1 MRKVRISA
9 PLIAYFRDAHGKK
22 RMEVAKNGGHEW
34 TIRKKSL
41 ALSPRIARGEGTTCV
56 HAPER
61 PDMFI
66 CLTDKTTNCM
76 EQKEQ
81 KQPLSEQELEQ
92 VSGGIY
98 SPLARM
104 VCPLC
109 NRYVTHLEKHQA
121 SGCSDYLAPG
131 TPTTV
136 F

>member
-1 MRKVRISA
+1 
-9 PLIAYFRDAHGKK
+9 
-22 RMEVAKNGGHEW
+22 
-34 TIRKKSL
+34 
-41 ALSPRIARGEGTTCV
+41 
-56 HAPER
+56 
-61 PDMFI
+61 
-66 CLTDKTTNCM
+66 M

>member
-1 MRKVRISA
+1 
-9 PLIAYFRDAHGKK
+9 
-22 RMEVAKNGGHEW
+22 
-34 TIRKKSL
+34 
-41 ALSPRIARGEGTTCV
+41 
-56 HAPER
+56 
-61 PDMFI
+61 
-66 CLTDKTTNCM
+66 M

-92 VSGGIY
+92 VSGGRI
-98 SPLARM
+98 PPMAKE

-109 NRYVTHLEKHQA
+109 NRYVTHLEKHQE

>member
-1 MRKVRISA
+1 
-9 PLIAYFRDAHGKK
+9 
-22 RMEVAKNGGHEW
+22 
-34 TIRKKSL
+34 
-41 ALSPRIARGEGTTCV
+41 
-56 HAPER
+56 
-61 PDMFI
+61 
-66 CLTDKTTNCM
+66 M

-92 VSGGIY
+92 VSGGVI
-98 SPLARM
+98 PKVPTM

-121 SGCSDYLAPG
+121 SGCSGYLAAG

>member
-1 MRKVRISA
+1 
-9 PLIAYFRDAHGKK
+9 
-22 RMEVAKNGGHEW
+22 
-34 TIRKKSL
+34 
-41 ALSPRIARGEGTTCV
+41 
-56 HAPER
+56 
-61 PDMFI
+61 
-66 CLTDKTTNCM
+66 M

-92 VSGGIY
+92 VSGGII
-98 SPLARM
+98 PPIARM

-109 NRYVTHLEKHQA
+109 NRYVTHLEKHQE

>member
-1 MRKVRISA
+1 MRHRID
-9 PLIAYFRDAHGKK
+9 AY
-22 RMEVAKNGGHEW
+22 
-34 TIRKKSL
+34 
-41 ALSPRIARGEGTTCV
+41 
-56 HAPER
+56 
-61 PDMFI
+61 
-66 CLTDKTTNCM
+66 

-92 VSGGIY
+92 VAGGIY

-121 SGCSDYLAPG
+121 SGCTDYLAWG